1 MAPAAAAAPCTAPV
15 TNKVAC
21 ENTQPGTP
29 NWMVESFDDTIQGFT
44 TDISVAPGGTV
55 NFKIN
60 TNAIAYHVDIFRL
73 GYYNNA
79 GARLVTTLARNG
91 AQTQPACLGDST
103 GLVDCGNWANSVN
116 WVVPA
121 GQVSGLYYAVLRRD
135 DNGGEN
141 EIAFVV
147 RDDTS
152 TSKILFQT
160 SDSTWQAYNSYG
172 GQTGRSGSTVYSG
185 QGGSSLYTGTGP
197 GAQGSAYKVS
207 YNRPLRGEGDEN
219 FIFNAEVPMLKFLEA
234 NGYDLS
240 YTTDADSARRGNL
253 IKNHQTFMA
262 VGHDEYWSNEQR
274 NNVEAARAAGVNMA
288 FFTAN
293 EIFWKTRWEPSM
305 GSATNDW
312 RTVVCYKETK
322 ANSKI
327 DPNPQWTGTWRD
339 PRFSPPSDGGRPEN
353 SLLGQ
358 IFTVNG
364 RRDDSMTVPAAYGKM
379 RLWRNTP
386 LATMA
391 AGNVYTFQPGTLGYE
406 WDTVEDNGFQ
416 PAGVAQLSRTTVN
429 IADGQYV
436 LKNYGDVYGTG
447 IKTHALTY
455 YRDQTSGSRVFA
467 AGTVQWAW
475 GLDDNHAFSTGTPTS
490 DVRIKQA
497 TINLL
502 ADMGAQPATL
512 QAGLSAASASTD
524 TAAPTVN
531 ITNAPATS
539 VGTSYAFSGT
549 VSENGGGQVSGV
561 EVSVDNGS
569 TWHPAVWTAGTTTWN
584 YSYVP
589 NVSGTP
595 TLKARAVDDSANL
608 SVPVSNTITVVPR
621 NCPCSIWTSAATPE
635 TTSTNDNGPVEV
647 GVKFRAASD
656 GYVRGIKFFK
666 GANNT
671 GTHTGSLWTAGGAL
685 LGTGTF
691 VGETTNGWQT
701 LALPTSVQVTAGTT
715 YVASY
720 YAPTGHYASDA
731 SYFADK
737 SATMEPLTALQ
748 TGTDGP
754 NGVFKFGSPGF
765 PLQSYG
771 DTNYWVDVVWALD
784 PGPDTRAPVMLST
797 TPAAGESSVGLS
809 APVSVTYDETIA
821 PGSVQFSLTYSGGT
835 EAGTISTS
843 GTKVTFTPSSTLDPG
858 TTYTATMRGSD
869 AAGNAAAVVTWTFK
883 TGLPRPAACPCTI
896 WDEYTHPLTPADPY
910 DTAPVEVGTKVRF
923 DAKGQVTGIRF
934 YKGAGNTGTHTGS
947 LWSSSGTRL
956 ATGTFTGES
965 SIGWQTLNF
974 TTPVNVLAN
983 TTYVVSY
990 YAPNGHPAGDNG
1002 GFDQEHAYQAIH
1014 GLADGVDG
1022 GNGVYKGGAG
1032 GGFPTS
1038 TYRASNYWVDVVFQN
1053 GLNGDTTPPTI
1064 TARTPAPGATN
1075 TALAGTVAATFSEPV
1090 DLGSAQFSLT
1100 DPGLATLTGTLSLSA
1115 DQKTVTWT
1123 PAARLV
1129 AGTTYSASMRIAD
1142 VNGNPMPAPETWSF
1156 TTNTT
1161 QTCPCTLFSGATT
1174 PTIVSSD
1181 ETTSLELGVQFS
1193 SSVNGNVTAVKF
1205 YKGAGNTGT
1214 HTGSLWTSE
1223 GTLIATGTFTGETA
1237 TGWQT
1242 LTFASPVAITAGQTY
1257 VASYT
1262 APNGRYS
1269 ANSYYFE
1276 QTGVSSAPL
1285 SAPATGSGVANGVYK
1300 VGPGFPTSSYRG
1312 GNYWVD
1318 VVFTPIP

>member
-1 MAPAAAAAPCTAPV
+1 MRSFAIRRPKFLRRGTALSATVAVLAGLVLAVPTSILMAPAAAAAPCTAPV

-21 ENTQPGTP
+21 ENTQTGTP

-44 TDISVAPGGTV
+44 TDISAAPGGTV

-60 TNAIAYHVDIFRL
+60 TNAVAYHVDIFRL

-91 AQTQPACLGDST
+91 AQTQPACQSDST
-103 GLVDCGNWANSVN
+103 GLLDCGNWANSVS

-141 EIAFVV
+141 EIAFVI
-147 RDDTS
+147 RDDSS

-172 GQTGRSGSTVYSG
+172 GQTGRNGNTVYSG
-185 QGGSSLYTGTGP
+185 QGGSSLYGGTGP

-207 YNRPLRGEGDEN
+207 YNRPLYGQGDEN

-240 YTTDADSARRGNL
+240 YTTDTDSARRGNL

-327 DPNPQWTGTWRD
+327 DPSPEWTGTWRD

-391 AGNVYTFQPGTLGYE
+391 PGNVYTFQPGTLGYE

-429 IADGQYV
+429 IDEGQYV

-447 IKTHALTY
+447 VQTHALTY
-455 YRDQTSGSRVFA
+455 YKDQTSGARVFA

-475 GLDDNHAFSTGTPTS
+475 GLDDNHAFDTGTPTS

-497 TINLL
+497 TINIL
-502 ADMGAQPATL
+502 ADMGAQPSTL

-524 TAAPTVN
+524 TAAPTVA
-531 ITNAPATS
+531 ITNATATS
-539 VGTSYAFSGT
+539 VGTSYTFSGT
-549 VSENGGGQVSGV
+549 VSDNGGGQVSGV
-561 EVSVDNGS
+561 EVSTDNGA

-584 YSYVP
+584 YTYVP

-595 TLKARAVDDSANL
+595 TLKARAVDDSVNL
-608 SVPVSNTITVVPR
+608 STPVSRNITVIPR
-621 NCPCSIWTSAATPE
+621 SCPCSIWTSAATPE

-656 GYVRGIKFFK
+656 GFVRGIKFFK

-671 GTHTGSLWTAGGAL
+671 GTHTGSLWTASGTL

-701 LALPTSVQVTAGTT
+701 LALPTSVPVTAGTT

-720 YAPTGHYASDA
+720 YAPTGHYASDNA
-731 SYFADK
+731 YFADK

-797 TPAAGESSVGLS
+797 SPSTGESSVGLS

-821 PGSVQFSLTYSGGT
+821 PGSVQFSLTYSGRT
-835 EAGTISTS
+835 PPRCVRRTRP
-843 GTKVTFTPSSTLDPG
+843 VT
-858 TTYTATMRGSD
+858 
-869 AAGNAAAVVTWTFK
+869 
-883 TGLPRPAACPCTI
+883 PRP
-896 WDEYTHPLTPADPY
+896 
-910 DTAPVEVGTKVRF
+910 
-923 DAKGQVTGIRF
+923 
-934 YKGAGNTGTHTGS
+934 
-947 LWSSSGTRL
+947 
-956 ATGTFTGES
+956 
-965 SIGWQTLNF
+965 
-974 TTPVNVLAN
+974 
-983 TTYVVSY
+983 
-990 YAPNGHPAGDNG
+990 
-1002 GFDQEHAYQAIH
+1002 
-1014 GLADGVDG
+1014 
-1022 GNGVYKGGAG
+1022 
-1032 GGFPTS
+1032 
-1038 TYRASNYWVDVVFQN
+1038 
-1053 GLNGDTTPPTI
+1053 
-1064 TARTPAPGATN
+1064 
-1075 TALAGTVAATFSEPV
+1075 
-1090 DLGSAQFSLT
+1090 
-1100 DPGLATLTGTLSLSA
+1100 
-1115 DQKTVTWT
+1115 
-1123 PAARLV
+1123 
-1129 AGTTYSASMRIAD
+1129 
-1142 VNGNPMPAPETWSF
+1142 
-1156 TTNTT
+1156 
-1161 QTCPCTLFSGATT
+1161 
-1174 PTIVSSD
+1174 
-1181 ETTSLELGVQFS
+1181 
-1193 SSVNGNVTAVKF
+1193 
-1205 YKGAGNTGT
+1205 
-1214 HTGSLWTSE
+1214 
-1223 GTLIATGTFTGETA
+1223 
-1237 TGWQT
+1237 
-1242 LTFASPVAITAGQTY
+1242 
-1257 VASYT
+1257 
-1262 APNGRYS
+1262 
-1269 ANSYYFE
+1269 
-1276 QTGVSSAPL
+1276 
-1285 SAPATGSGVANGVYK
+1285 
-1300 VGPGFPTSSYRG
+1300 
-1312 GNYWVD
+1312 
-1318 VVFTPIP
+1318 